1 MRRMVGPISRVVV
14 VTLSVLFLAGGPGF
28 AADAPTQSQ
37 KMSELERYVRIQ
49 IEIGAAMKE
58 FFSSM
63 GPGAVNPP
71 PDQREA
77 MVEQVDQTVTAI
89 VKKYGLTTEEYNRRK
104 REVFEDDAAVDA
116 FLNAHPDLKTQWD
129 ALPFKGAGHGRR
141 SYGQ

>member
-1 MRRMVGPISRVVV
+1 MRRMVGPIGRVAVIAWAM
-14 VTLSVLFLAGGPGF
+14 LFLMAGPGV
-28 AADAPTQSQ
+28 AADAPAESS

-77 MVEQVDQTVTAI
+77 MVEQVDATVTAI
-89 VKKYGLTTEEYNRRK
+89 LKKYGLTTEEYNRRK
-104 REVFEDDAAVDA
+104 REVFEDEAAVEA